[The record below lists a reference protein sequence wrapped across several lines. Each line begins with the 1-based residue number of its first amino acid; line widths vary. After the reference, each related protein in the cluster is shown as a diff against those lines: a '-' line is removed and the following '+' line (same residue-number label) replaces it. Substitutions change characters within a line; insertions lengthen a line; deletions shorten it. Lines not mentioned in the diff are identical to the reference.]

1 MATEIAIFPLRAGK
15 RPDDASSGPGQVLKD
30 TLDTLTE
37 QPGFQRAYWGREV
50 ENPDTFRL
58 FVDWDSVDAHIEFT
72 KKELVLPMEFCEQN
86 VNLVA
91 VITSPSSTVS
101 GQLQL
106 TKRPR
111 SSTHTT
117 PPIQPTKPYLTMCRQ
132 QLK

>member
-72 KKELVLPMEFCEQN
+72 KKELVLPMKFCEQMLIWSQLLQALPRPFRDN
-86 VNLVA
+86 CNQRRGQDLPHTLHP
-91 VITSPSSTVS
+91 TSS
-101 GQLQL
+101 
-106 TKRPR
+106 RR
-111 SSTHTT
+111 S
-117 PPIQPTKPYLTMCRQ
+117 PV
-132 QLK
+132 